1 MEHLW
6 AIVGTGVRPQTE
18 TDFVVLRLFGDE
30 DGRAA
35 ALEMDRTMAELPGM
49 EGCAIFRHAR
59 DEAKGRAAAVPIT
72 VEASAVH
79 TASSVESQR
88 ACMNS
93 RRWKKLANHLS
104 EKPCGGKV
112 K

>member
-18 TDFVVLRLFGDE
+18 TDFVVLELFGDE

-49 EGCAIFRHAR
+49 GGCAIFLHAR
-59 DEAKGRAAAVPIT
+59 DEAQGRAAAIPGR
-72 VEASAVH
+72 APGMRSAVP
-79 TASSVESQR
+79 A
-88 ACMNS
+88 
-93 RRWKKLANHLS
+93 
-104 EKPCGGKV
+104 
-112 K
+112 